1 MDGFNLT
8 NFIGLGD
15 VQLLHLWLL
24 LFNSAPYSLVE
35 LFVGQLRPY
44 NATMKEQYVKP
55 QLTLAAE

>member
-35 LFVGQLRPY
+35 LFVAQVTVQR
-44 NATMKEQYVKP
+44 NNKIAVCET
-55 QLTLAAE
+55 AADISR